1 MKSINQIFKN
11 NPSLLN
17 EDEVNELVEYCLEL
31 EDMVVEYKQKEDK
44 TVVLKQLITEIKKSC
59 FDLLKE
65 EEVAER
71 WPNEFEK
78 INFKEAI
85 INLDKY
91 ISLYCQKNKIYL

>member
-31 EDMVVEYKQKEDK
+31 EDTVVEYKQREDK
-44 TVVLKQLITEIKKSC
+44 TVVLKQLVMEIKKSC

-65 EEVAER
+65 EEKAER
-71 WPNEFEK
+71 WPDEFEK
-78 INFKEAI
+78 INFKETI
-85 INLDKY
+85 VNLDKY
-91 ISLYCQKNKIYL
+91 ISLYCQQNKIYL